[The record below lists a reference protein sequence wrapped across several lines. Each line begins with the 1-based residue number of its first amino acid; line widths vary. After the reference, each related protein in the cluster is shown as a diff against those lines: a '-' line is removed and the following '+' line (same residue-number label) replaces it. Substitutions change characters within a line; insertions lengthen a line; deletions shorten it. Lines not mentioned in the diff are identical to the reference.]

1 MEINLIAFI
10 EVVKM
15 RAITSLL
22 LALVISTAFA
32 TKVAAWAGGDG
43 GGGWGTGDYGEGC
56 CLVPPELSG
65 IAETLEVSFEA
76 TDRDTLARQSW
87 ARELCDNHP
96 CGNDVSEDQAR
107 DLLQSFVARVQHERA
122 EERADRDLS
131 VAIAGVIVSLIA
143 IMVTAF
149 GFFGTKQA
157 RRDARSALDKSI
169 RNEAFI
175 DGWVA
180 RQSRP
185 PEN

>member
-1 MEINLIAFI
+1 
-10 EVVKM
+10 M

-22 LALVISTAFA
+22 LALVISAAFV
-32 TKVAAWAGGDG
+32 TKASAWEGGDG
-43 GGGWGTGDYGEGC
+43 GAGGC

-65 IAETLEVSFEA
+65 IAKILEASFEA
-76 TDRDTLARQSW
+76 TDHDTLARQSW

-107 DLLQSFVARVQHERA
+107 DLLQNFGARVRQERA
-122 EERADRDLS
+122 EERADRNLNVS
-131 VAIAGVIVSLIA
+131 IAGVFVSVIA
-143 IMVTAF
+143 ILATGL

-157 RRDARSALDKSI
+157 RRNARSALDKSI
-169 RNEAFI
+169 RTEAYI

-180 RQSRP
+180 RQARP